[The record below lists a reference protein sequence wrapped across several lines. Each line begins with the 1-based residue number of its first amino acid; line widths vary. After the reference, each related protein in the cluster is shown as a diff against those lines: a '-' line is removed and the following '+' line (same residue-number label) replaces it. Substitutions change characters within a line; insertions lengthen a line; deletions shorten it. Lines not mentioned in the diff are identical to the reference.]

1 MDPTVQGALIGAGAT
16 AFGAVI
22 SGRFTAASSLK
33 AVQFQIRGQRLDG
46 LWQMRRDAYA
56 AFLTS
61 VEATRGALR
70 RLEAAASGPGAGS
83 EAWVSSVTD
92 AREAV
97 DAAAYEMWRQGTI
110 FRIAVTGLEADSAE
124 SLVSVVNGVISDI
137 DVWVAAVQDQHGH
150 AGELRRLA
158 VDRLRCLPRTLEHF
172 MEMSKGY
179 LQGIPDVEHPRPGVR
194 RRVRLWLLERRLR
207 AMDD

>member
-16 AFGAVI
+16 AFGAII
-22 SGRFTAASSLK
+22 SGRFTASSSLK

-70 RLEAAASGPGAGS
+70 RLEGAVSGLGAGS
-83 EAWVSSVTD
+83 EAWVSSVAD

-124 SLVSVVNGVISDI
+124 SLVSVVNGVISDM
-137 DVWVAAVQDQHGH
+137 DEWKTAAGQQRQD
-150 AGELRRLA
+150 ADMLRVRALQWLEA
-158 VDRLRCLPRTLEHF
+158 LPGTLEHF

-179 LQGIPDVEHPRPGVR
+179 LQGIPDVDPPGPSFR
-194 RRVRLWLLERRLR
+194 QRWRSWLLGRRLR